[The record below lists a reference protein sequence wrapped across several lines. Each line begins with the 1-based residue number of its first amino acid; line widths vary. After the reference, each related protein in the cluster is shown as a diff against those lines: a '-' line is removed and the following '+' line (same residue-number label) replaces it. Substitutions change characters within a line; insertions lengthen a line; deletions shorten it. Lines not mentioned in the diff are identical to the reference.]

1 MNTQSMA
8 IREVQRSSHLVTL
21 MALLLWFAGVF
32 ILAAQNV
39 FDAPPGQ
46 PPLNILLS
54 LIIPLIIF
62 ATTYSVSP
70 RFKHYVLSIDMRHL
84 ILLHSW
90 RMLGFGF
97 VFLYFYDVLPALFA
111 FPAGVGD
118 AMAATFAVFLAIAMY
133 RNKDIE
139 KKWIYRWNNFGLL
152 DFIIAVSLGIMSR
165 TGNIGQ
171 LEGHVASDAMGVL
184 PLVMIPT
191 FIVPFYII
199 THIIIYLQLRKN

>member
-8 IREVQRSSHLVTL
+8 LREVQQPSHLVTL
-21 MALLLWFAGVF
+21 MVLLLWSAGVF

-39 FDAPPGQ
+39 FDAPAGQ

-54 LIIPLIIF
+54 LIIPLATF
-62 ATTYSVSP
+62 AITYSISP

-118 AMAATFAVFLAIAMY
+118 AMAATFAVFLAIVMY
-133 RNKDIE
+133 QNKDIP
-139 KKWIYRWNNFGLL
+139 KKWIYRWNTFGLL

-171 LEGHVASDAMGVL
+171 IEGHVASDAMGVL

>member
-8 IREVQRSSHLVTL
+8 LRELPRPNHVATLLVVL
-21 MALLLWFAGVF
+21 VWFAGVF
-32 ILAAQNV
+32 VLASQNI
-39 FDAPPGQ
+39 FNAPAGQ

-54 LIIPLIIF
+54 LVIPIVAFTI
-62 ATTYSVSP
+62 TYSMSP
-70 RFKHYVLSIDMRHL
+70 RFKNYVLSIDMRHL

-111 FPAGVGD
+111 YPAGIGD
-118 AMAATFAVFLAIAMY
+118 AMAATFAVFLAITMY
-133 RNKDIE
+133 QDKNIA
-139 KKWIYRWNNFGLL
+139 KKWIYRWNTFGLL
-152 DFIIAVSLGIMSR
+152 DFVIAVSLGIMSR

>member
-8 IREVQRSSHLVTL
+8 LRETQQPSHLVTL
-21 MALLLWFAGVF
+21 MILVVWFTGVF
-32 ILAAQNV
+32 SLAAQNM
-39 FDAPPGQ
+39 FNAPPGQ
-46 PPLNILLS
+46 PPLNILLA
-54 LIIPLIIF
+54 LIIPLLAF
-62 ATTYSVSP
+62 ATIYAISP
-70 RFKHYVLSIDMRHL
+70 RFKDYVLSIDMRHL

-111 FPAGVGD
+111 YPAGVGD
-118 AMAATFAVFLAIAMY
+118 ALAAIFAVFLAIAMY
-133 RNKDIE
+133 QNKAIT
-139 KKWIYRWNNFGLL
+139 KKWIYRWNTFGLM
-152 DFIIAVSLGIMSR
+152 DFVIAVSLGIMSR

-184 PLVMIPT
+184 PLVLIPA

-199 THIIIYLQLRKN
+199 THVIIYLQLRKI

>member
-1 MNTQSMA
+1 MNTQSMTLRR
-8 IREVQRSSHLVTL
+8 IQQTSQLITLVVL
-21 MALLLWFAGVF
+21 MLWFTGVF
-32 ILAAQNV
+32 VLAAQNV
-39 FDAPPGQ
+39 FDAPAGQ

-62 ATTYSVSP
+62 ATTYSTSP

-111 FPAGVGD
+111 FPAGIGD
-118 AMAATFAVFLAIAMY
+118 AMAATFAVFLVIAMY
-133 RNKDIE
+133 QNKHIS
-139 KKWIYRWNNFGLL
+139 KKWIYRWNNFGLM
-152 DFIIAVSLGIMSR
+152 DFMIAVSLGIMSR

-171 LEGHVASDAMGVL
+171 LEGHVASDAMGTL

-191 FIVPFYII
+191 FIVPFYIL

>member
-1 MNTQSMA
+1 MNTQSIA
-8 IREVQRSSHLVTL
+8 LREAQQPSHIATL
-21 MALLLWFAGVF
+21 MVLLVWFAGVF
-32 ILAAQNV
+32 SLAAQNL
-39 FDAPPGQ
+39 FDSSAGQ

-54 LIIPLIIF
+54 LIIPLIAF
-62 ATTYSVSP
+62 VTTYSTSP
-70 RFKHYVLSIDMRHL
+70 RFKHYVLNIDMRHL

-133 RNKDIE
+133 QNKAIS

-152 DFIIAVSLGIMSR
+152 DFVIAVSLGIMSR